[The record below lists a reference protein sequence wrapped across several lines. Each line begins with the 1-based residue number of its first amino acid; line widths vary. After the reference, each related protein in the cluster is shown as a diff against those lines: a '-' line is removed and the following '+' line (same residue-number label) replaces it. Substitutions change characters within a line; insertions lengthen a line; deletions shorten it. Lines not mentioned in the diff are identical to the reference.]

1 MGVIADEKILTD
13 GDPGGAKLFH
23 FFQKSRRID
32 HDSVGDDRAQM
43 RLEHA
48 GRQQRELEGFSILD
62 DGVAGV
68 GASVEANDDV
78 MLVGEE
84 IDDFAFGLVA
94 PLQADDTGAGH
105 CLTYS
110 GRLPVRGIPGLD
122 PVWNGP
128 QKTPAT
134 PEVPGDQSGAW

>member
-1 MGVIADEKILTD
+1 M
-13 GDPGGAKLFH
+13 PC
-23 FFQKSRRID
+23 
-32 HDSVGDDRAQM
+32 
-43 RLEHA
+43 
-48 GRQQRELEGFSILD
+48 
-62 DGVAGV
+62 V
-68 GASVEANDDV
+68 GASVEAYDDV

-110 GRLPVRGIPGLD
+110 GRSPVRGIPGLD